1 MDWADITI
9 GHALRQT
16 AQRCPDRIAVTGMGE
31 RWTFAELDRRADAL
45 AHGWAALGVSR
56 GDPVAVW
63 LTNSPQWVAC
73 WMACARLGAIL
84 VPVNTRFKP
93 DEVAYILRQSEARL
107 LVAMDQYWD
116 FDYLGMIRALA
127 PELDSSRPGFLH
139 CENLPALRAVVL
151 WNSVEAPGTTHLEAV
166 REAGE
171 RRLAAGEVLPAA
183 QAADPVIIVYTSGTT
198 GHPKG
203 AVHGHAILRNVA
215 NVARVM
221 RMGSEDVILGHMP
234 FYHVAGAFTQVI
246 PCVMLGCTLVT
257 LAQWVPDEALATIE
271 RERVTIFGG
280 IPTHFIDC
288 LDAIR
293 RQPRD
298 VSCLRSAW
306 IGGAPVTPDVAM
318 AARTELGLK
327 SLQAVY
333 GMTETTA
340 ATVFSEH
347 DAPLEILCE
356 NKGRPIG
363 EFEVAV
369 VDPATGQALP
379 TGHTGEVRV
388 RGHLVMQ
395 GYYRNAQATAEAITP
410 EGWFRTGDLGE
421 FDSQGYL
428 KITGRLKEMF
438 IVGGSNAY
446 PAEIER
452 MLQSR
457 PEIKQAVVVGVP
469 HARLGEVGFAW
480 VQLHDGHSLSAD
492 ALIADCRSAMA
503 DYKVP
508 RHVRFVP
515 DFPRTSTGKIQ
526 RFVLAQQAREMLD
539 STEPREVPTP
549 TVLTATAQAHEVP
562 APTAGS
568 DPGVQPAAGVLN
580 PEGAAS

>member
-1 MDWADITI
+1 MDWRQITI
-9 GHALRQT
+9 GQALRQT
-16 AQRCPDRIAVTGMGE
+16 ARRVPDRTALVGQGE
-31 RWTFAELDRRADAL
+31 RWSFSELDRRADAL
-45 AHGWAALGVSR
+45 AHGLAALGVGR

-84 VPVNTRFKP
+84 VPVNTRFKRE
-93 DEVAYILRQSEARL
+93 EVAYILRQSEARVL
-107 LVAMDQYWD
+107 IAMDRYWD
-116 FDYLGMIRALA
+116 IDYLGMIAEMV
-127 PELDSSRPGFLH
+127 PELAQARSGTLH
-139 CENLPALRAVVL
+139 CESLPALRAVVL
-151 WNSVEAPGTTHLEAV
+151 WKDLQQPGMHALDSVQSEGQARLEAGHTLP
-166 REAGE
+166 EADPG
-171 RRLAAGEVLPAA
+171 
-183 QAADPVIIVYTSGTT
+183 DPVIIVYTSGTT

-203 AVHGHAILRNVA
+203 AVHSHAILRNAA
-215 NVARVM
+215 NIARVM
-221 RMGSEDVILGHMP
+221 RMDADDVILGHMP
-234 FYHVAGAFTQVI
+234 FYHVAGAFTAVI
-246 PCVMLGCTLVT
+246 PTVMYGCTLVT
-257 LAQWVPDEALATIE
+257 MPQWVPDEALATIE

-306 IGGAPVTPDVAM
+306 IGGAPVTPDVAL
-318 AARTELGLK
+318 AARAELGLS

-363 EFEVAV
+363 DFEVAV
-369 VDPATGQALP
+369 VDPASGQTVPA
-379 TGHTGEVRV
+379 GQTGEVRV
-388 RGHLVMQ
+388 RGHIVML
-395 GYYRNAQATAEAITP
+395 GYYRNPEATAEAITP

-421 FDSQGYL
+421 FDGQGYL

-452 MLQSR
+452 LLQSQ
-457 PEIKQAVVVGVP
+457 PSIKQAVVVGVP
-469 HARLGEVGFAW
+469 DRRLGEVGFAW
-480 VQLHDGHSLSAD
+480 VQLHEAQVTDAA
-492 ALIADCRSAMA
+492 ALIRACRAAMA

-508 RHVRFVP
+508 RHVRFVD

-526 RFVLAQQAREMLD
+526 RFVLAQQARELLARGD
-539 STEPREVPTP
+539 
-549 TVLTATAQAHEVP
+549 
-562 APTAGS
+562 
-568 DPGVQPAAGVLN
+568 AA
-580 PEGAAS
+580 

>member
-1 MDWADITI
+1 MDWRHITI
-9 GHALRQT
+9 GQALRQT
-16 AQRCPDRIAVTGMGE
+16 AQRCPDRTAVAGMGE
-31 RWTFAELDRRADAL
+31 RWSFAELDRRADAL
-45 AHGWAALGVSR
+45 AHGLAGLGVSR

-73 WMACARLGAIL
+73 WMACVRLGAIL
-84 VPVNTRFKP
+84 VPVNTRFKLE
-93 DEVAYILRQSEARL
+93 EVSYILRQSEARVL
-107 LVAMDQYWD
+107 IAMDRYWD
-116 FDYLGMIRALA
+116 IDYLGMIGAMV
-127 PELDSSRPGFLH
+127 PELAAGASGSLH
-139 CENLPALRAVVL
+139 SEQLPALRAVVL
-151 WNSVEAPGTTHLEAV
+151 WKDLQQPGTTDLATVQADGAQRQSAGHTLPEAD
-166 REAGE
+166 
-171 RRLAAGEVLPAA
+171 PS
-183 QAADPVIIVYTSGTT
+183 DPVIIVYTSGTT

-203 AVHGHAILRNVA
+203 AVHSHAILRNAA
-215 NVARVM
+215 NIARVM
-221 RMGSEDVILGHMP
+221 NIGPDDVILGHMP
-234 FYHVAGAFTQVI
+234 FYHVAGAFTAVI
-246 PCVMLGCTLVT
+246 PSVMLGCTLIT
-257 LAQWVPDEALATIE
+257 MPQWTPDEALATIE
-271 RERVTIFGG
+271 RERVTLFGG

-306 IGGAPVTPDVAM
+306 IGGAPVTPDVAL
-318 AARTELGLK
+318 AARSELGLR

-369 VDPATGQALP
+369 VDPASGQALP
-379 TGHTGEVRV
+379 AGQTGEVRV
-388 RGHLVMQ
+388 RGHIVML
-395 GYYRNAQATAEAITP
+395 GYYRNPEATADAITP

-421 FDSQGYL
+421 FDEQGYL

-452 MLQSR
+452 LLQSR
-457 PEIKQAVVVGVP
+457 PQIKQAVVVGVP
-469 HARLGEVGFAW
+469 DRRLGEVGFAW
-480 VQLHDGHSLSAD
+480 VQLHEGQSVCEQDLVRE
-492 ALIADCRSAMA
+492 CRAAMA

-508 RHVRFVP
+508 RHIRFVD

-526 RFVLAQQAREMLD
+526 RFVLAQQARESLA
-539 STEPREVPTP
+539 S
-549 TVLTATAQAHEVP
+549 
-562 APTAGS
+562 
-568 DPGVQPAAGVLN
+568 AAGTSAPL
-580 PEGAAS
+580 GATP